1 MLTINTHTDEAS
13 KAIVVSL
20 CGDAGMA
27 ELDLLDAGLK
37 KVVALRPTLA
47 IIDLAGLKFASSIA
61 LGKLID
67 FHRGMTRHGGRVIL
81 AGAGLNVS
89 NVIRA
94 SRLDQ
99 FFEIYANVREAL
111 GEAAATAKALGFEGL
126 GH

>member
-1 MLTINTHTDEAS
+1 MLTVTTQIDEPS
-13 KAIVVSL
+13 KATVVTL
-20 CGDAGMA
+20 TGDAGMV
-27 ELDLLDAGLK
+27 DIDVLDAGLK
-37 KVVALRPTLA
+37 KVVAARPMLA
-47 IIDLAGLKFASSIA
+47 IIDLSGLKFASSIA

-67 FHRGMTRHGGRVIL
+67 FQRGITRHGGRVIL

-99 FFEIYANVREAL
+99 FFEVYANVREAL

-126 GH
+126 NH